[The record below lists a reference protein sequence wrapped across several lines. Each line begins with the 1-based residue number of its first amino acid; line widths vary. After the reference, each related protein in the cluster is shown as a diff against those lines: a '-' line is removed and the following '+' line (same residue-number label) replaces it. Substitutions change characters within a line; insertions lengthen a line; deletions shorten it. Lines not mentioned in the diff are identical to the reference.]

1 MAEKNLVLTGARA
14 RFKIQ
19 GVKVGYASNVTVGE
33 AIRYENLEVLDNI
46 EVAEK
51 VPIAYDV
58 TFSARRFRALTKS
71 LKKLGWM
78 PKYGGSADARLLNI
92 LNAGDMVATIED
104 PKTDTMWATVQE
116 VKLASVNWSVDARG
130 IVGEDVTFEAI
141 RVLDESELD

>member
-1 MAEKNLVLTGARA
+1 VAEKNLVLTGARA

-33 AIRYENLEVLDNI
+33 AIRC
-46 EVAEK
+46 
-51 VPIAYDV
+51 
-58 TFSARRFRALTKS
+58 FRALTRS

-92 LNAGDMVATIED
+92 LNAGDMVATLED
-104 PKTDTMWATVQE
+104 PKTDTIWATVQE
-116 VKLASVNWSVDARG
+116 VKIASVNWSVDARG
-130 IVGEDVTFEAI
+130 IVGEDITFEAI